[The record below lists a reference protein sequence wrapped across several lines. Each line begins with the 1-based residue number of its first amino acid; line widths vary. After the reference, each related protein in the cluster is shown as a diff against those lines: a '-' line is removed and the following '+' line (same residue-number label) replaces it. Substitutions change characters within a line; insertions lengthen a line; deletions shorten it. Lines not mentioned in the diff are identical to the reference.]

1 LNLINNIKNGTE
13 KAFTEVYQQYHV
25 KLYRYFLKK
34 TKSDE
39 MATELVQITFVK
51 LWRFKHTLS
60 ENLTLD
66 TQIFNIARTS
76 LIDLIRQKNI
86 RNNRFISLESNMDK
100 YLYNHSNSAFELT
113 DYFNN
118 AIKSLPPVRKK
129 VFILSRLQ
137 GLSYKEIARQLSIS
151 VHTVEDH
158 IGKAI
163 RHIKSFGSFLFGF
176 LPLLFIISG
185 SIK

>member
-1 LNLINNIKNGTE
+1 MNLINSIKSGTE

-34 TKSDE
+34 TKSVE
-39 MATELVQITFVK
+39 MATELVQNTFIK
-51 LWRFKHTLS
+51 LWQFRHTLS
-60 ENLTLD
+60 ENYTLD

-76 LIDLIRQKNI
+76 LIDLVRQKNTH
-86 RNNRFISLESNMDK
+86 NNHFVSLESNADM
-100 YLYNHSNSAFELT
+100 NVCIHPNIAFEMT

-118 AIKSLPPVRKK
+118 AIKTLPPVRKK
-129 VFILSRLQ
+129 VFMLSRLQ
-137 GLSYKEIARQLSIS
+137 GLSYKEIAQQLSIS

-176 LPLLFIISG
+176 LPLFFWVCQY
-185 SIK
+185 